1 MIKTDNF
8 SNSIYFKVDQVQD
21 KDKTFDAEKTLKQD
35 CIHYRF
41 SKPDTNSEPTA
52 EFHGR
57 GSKRVNE
64 ETSEH
69 TNGRTRKST
78 RPRFLSGG

>member
-21 KDKTFDAEKTLKQD
+21 KDKPFDAEKTLKQD

-57 GSKRVNE
+57 VRKIGHE

-69 TNGRTRKST
+69 NNKGTRKSA
-78 RPRFLSGG
+78 RPRFLSGQ

>member
-35 CIHYRF
+35 CIHYRIQNLTQIQSQQQSF
-41 SKPDTNSEPTA
+41 MEESE
-52 EFHGR
+52 
-57 GSKRVNE
+57 K
-64 ETSEH
+64 
-69 TNGRTRKST
+69 
-78 RPRFLSGG
+78 